1 MIEDIHSS
9 NSKKKTIPPLYSFSL
24 RSLFTM
30 INYKK
35 LDAWRTH
42 PMLTG
47 TMRASAPGLAGGAAL
62 FLLYVAFDKATGA
75 SKKAAH

>member
-1 MIEDIHSS
+1 MKIVLCSS
-9 NSKKKTIPPLYSFSL
+9 RKKKRFFFFLPPLS
-24 RSLFTM
+24 TM

-62 FLLYVAFDKATGA
+62 FLLYVAFDKATGG

>member
-1 MIEDIHSS
+1 
-9 NSKKKTIPPLYSFSL
+9 
-24 RSLFTM
+24 M

-75 SKKAAH
+75 SKKAAHLWKAPPPLE